1 MSAGIVWVEI
11 PVLDMTRAVA
21 FYNALF
27 QLQAEVYDDGERRS
41 AVLWMIEG
49 APGLS
54 LTQIDGFR
62 PSADGPWIYIHS
74 SDPLEELLARVGAAG
89 GEVLTP
95 LTSMGEAGSYT
106 AIHDTEGNTI
116 ALYTPPAGVSS
127 VNGASQ
133 GT

>member
-27 QLQAEVYDDGERRS
+27 QLQAEVYDDGERLS

-54 LTQIDGFR
+54 LNQTEGFR
-62 PSADGPWIYIHS
+62 PSADGPWIYIYS
-74 SDPLEELLARVGAAG
+74 EDPLEELLARVEAAG

-95 LTSMGEAGSYT
+95 LTPMGEAGSYT
-106 AIHDTEGNTI
+106 AIRDTEGNTI
-116 ALYTPPAGVSS
+116 ALYTPPAG
-127 VNGASQ
+127 APL